1 MEQSLALVRI
11 RTTLNLVTKISLTLQ
26 QTDILASYKLGPR
39 PFNHVGTSEA
49 ETSYCEWHCQGAQ
62 FEV

>member
-11 RTTLNLVTKISLTLQ
+11 RTTLNLVTNISLTLQ
-26 QTDILASYKLGPR
+26 QTDILASYKLGP
-39 PFNHVGTSEA
+39 SEA